1 MASGGGARTVSDVD
15 ADAFRNTLA
24 LLRQTL
30 CRYFR
35 LEVHGGENLPEYRCM
50 IVGCHGG
57 VMPYDA
63 ACTLVAVEQETG
75 RLALSL
81 GDHLWGRIKSLN
93 AFLSARGM
101 FVGTREELAR
111 RLVEENIV
119 LVMPGGAEDMIRPIW
134 RDAYR
139 VLPHKGFARGHGGY
153 IKTALETSSPIV
165 PLAIVGTE
173 EAHAFLWN
181 ARWLADLLS
190 VPFFPIVAFP
200 LPLPVKIYV
209 RFGEPIYLRE
219 APEAAHDQAVV
230 DRLNL
235 RVRATIQE
243 LIDDTLTR
251 RSGVIWSSYD
261 ASPRKPSRG

>member
-1 MASGGGARTVSDVD
+1 MASTDDASAGSKVD
-15 ADAFRNTLA
+15 ADVFRESLE

-35 LEVHGGENLPEYRCM
+35 LEVHGGENLPQGRCM

-81 GDHLWGRIKSLN
+81 GANMWGQIELVDE
-93 AFLSARGM
+93 FLSARGM

-111 RLVEENIV
+111 RLDEENIV
-119 LVMPGGAEDMIRPIW
+119 LVMPGGTEDMTRPIW

-139 VLPHKGFARGHGGY
+139 VLPHKGFARGKGGY
-153 IKTALETSSPIV
+153 IKTALETVSPIV

-173 EAHAFLWN
+173 EAHGLLWN
-181 ARWLADLLS
+181 STWLAGLLGT
-190 VPFFPIVAFP
+190 PFFPIVASP

-209 RFGEPIYLRE
+209 RFGEPIHFAE
-219 APEAAHDQAVV
+219 EPEAANDQAVV

-235 RVRATIQE
+235 RVRRTVQE
-243 LIDDTLTR
+243 LIDDTVER
-251 RSGVIWSSYD
+251 RSGIIWSSYD
-261 ASPRKPSRG
+261 TSPRKPKRG